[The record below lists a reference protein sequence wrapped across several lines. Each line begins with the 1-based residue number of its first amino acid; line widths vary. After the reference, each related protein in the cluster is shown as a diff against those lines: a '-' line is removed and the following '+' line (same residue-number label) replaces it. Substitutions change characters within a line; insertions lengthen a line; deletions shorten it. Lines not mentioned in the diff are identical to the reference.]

1 EKEILAQVRKAYETC
16 KEKGY
21 TGDFL
26 RLVMNRVVKT
36 AKEVYT
42 YTNISRNP
50 ISVVSLA
57 YRKLKDLKIKP
68 NSRILIIGAGETNQN
83 IAKYLRKHKYHNFSI
98 FNRTLSKAQRLANEL
113 GGRDYDLNTLESFK
127 EGFDVIITCTGSIEP
142 ILNEGVYKSLLNG
155 DESKKIIVDLAVPND
170 TCQKVRDNF
179 AIEYIEV

>member
-1 EKEILAQVRKAYETC
+1 
-16 KEKGY
+16 

-57 YRKLKDLKIKP
+57 YRKLRDLRISP

-83 IAKYLRKHKYHNFSI
+83 IGKYLSKHKYHNFSV
-98 FNRTLSKAQRLANEL
+98 FNRTLSKAQKLANEL
-113 GGRDYDLNTLESFK
+113 GGRAFDLSELGTFK
-127 EGFDVIITCTGSIEP
+127 EGFDVIITCTG
-142 ILNEGVYKSLLNG
+142 
-155 DESKKIIVDLAVPND
+155 
-170 TCQKVRDNF
+170 
-179 AIEYIEV
+179 AIDP